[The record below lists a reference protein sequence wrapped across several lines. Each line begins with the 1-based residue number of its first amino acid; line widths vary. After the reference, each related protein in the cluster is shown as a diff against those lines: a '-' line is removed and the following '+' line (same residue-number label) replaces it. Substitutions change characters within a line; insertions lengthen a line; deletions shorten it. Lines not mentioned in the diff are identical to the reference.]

1 MERNNKGETMSKYDK
16 LMMEVATITARES
29 YCTKYKVGTVLARD
43 GRIVANGYNGTVSG
57 VENICEYKEMTTSG
71 MKLKTSPFVV
81 HAEQNLLAFCAK
93 EGIKTNG
100 LTMYTTL
107 SPCTNCAKYIVQA
120 GIVRV
125 VYLNRYKDDSGIDF
139 LRKCGIEV
147 EEL

>member
-1 MERNNKGETMSKYDK
+1 MSNKYDK
-16 LMMEVATITARES
+16 LMMEVACITAKES
-29 YCTKYKVGTVLARD
+29 YCTKAKVGAVLARE

-57 VENICEYKEMTTSG
+57 VDNICEFKELTSEG
-71 MKLKTSPFVV
+71 FKLKTLPFVV

-93 EGIKTNG
+93 EGIATNG

-125 VYLNRYKDDSGIDF
+125 VYLNRYKDGSGIDF
-139 LRKCGIEV
+139 LRKCGVEV
-147 EEL
+147 HEI

>member
-1 MERNNKGETMSKYDK
+1 MIKYDK
-16 LMMEVATITARES
+16 LMMKVACITARES
-29 YCTKYKVGTVLARD
+29 YCTKAKVGAVLARE

-57 VENICEYKEMTTSG
+57 VDNICEYKEHTNEG
-71 MKLKTSPFVV
+71 FKLKTSSFVI

-93 EGIKTNG
+93 EGIATKG

-139 LRKCGIEV
+139 LRKCGVEV
-147 EEL
+147 YDI